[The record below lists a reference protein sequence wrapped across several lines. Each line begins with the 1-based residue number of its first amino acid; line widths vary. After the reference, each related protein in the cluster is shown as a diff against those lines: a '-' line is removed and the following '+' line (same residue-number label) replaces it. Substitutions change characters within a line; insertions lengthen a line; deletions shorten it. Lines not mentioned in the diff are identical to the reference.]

1 VGHPIEPER
10 VEVVFRGSRL
20 GLDVE
25 HWPGGSRRE
34 IVRHPGACAAVVFV
48 DEDRVVLVR
57 QFREAVRRSLLEVPA
72 GTRDVP
78 GETEKE
84 TVRREILEET
94 GYRAARVVRL
104 GSILTTPGFS
114 DERIGLY
121 VAWVEPGPPVA
132 PEEPGVE
139 TVLLRFDDAVR
150 MVHAGEIEDAKSCV
164 ALLLAR
170 ATRAPSGPRSGQ
182 GGRVS

>member
-1 VGHPIEPER
+1 VAHATEPER

-25 HWPGGSRRE
+25 HWPAGGRRE

-57 QFREAVRRSLLEVPA
+57 QFREAVRRTLLEVPA

-78 GETEKE
+78 GETEEE

-94 GYRAARVVRL
+94 GYRTARVDRL

-121 VAWVEPGPPVA
+121 VAWVEPGPPVE
-132 PEEPGVE
+132 PQEPGIQ
-139 TVLLRFDDAVR
+139 TVVVRFDDAVR

-164 ALLLAR
+164 AVLLAR
-170 ATRAPSGPRSGQ
+170 ATRASREPRSDE